1 MFMTR
6 ISKGSH
12 LQYHGIHMFFFP
24 LPTSLIL
31 HLIGPTR
38 VWREPELLRRRWLSN
53 QPAAVLGCDRATT
66 PGFNERLE
74 TPNMMV
80 ALVSTGDETAWTN
93 MAMFWYLFVKFLGCT
108 TVIDSYDQLCF
119 QTLLCLSPR
128 PCTWP
133 IPGCQH
139 ILRLNDLPKL
149 MADMFYL
156 CSHSTPYHTSSP
168 NSAYIYIHIIS

>member
-66 PGFNERLE
+66 PGFHERLE

-80 ALVSTGDETAWTN
+80 ALVSTGDETAWKN

-108 TVIDSYDQLCF
+108 TVVDSYDQLCF

-128 PCTWP
+128 PLTW
-133 IPGCQH
+133 H
-139 ILRLNDLPKL
+139 YTWLPTHFEIEWLTKTYGR
-149 MADMFYL
+149 FYYL
-156 CSHSTPYHTSSP
+156 CSHSTPYHTSSS
-168 NSAYIYIHIIS
+168 NSAYIYIYIS

>member
-12 LQYHGIHMFFFP
+12 LQYHGIHMVFFP

-66 PGFNERLE
+66 PGFHERLE

-80 ALVSTGDETAWTN
+80 ALDSTGDETAWKN
-93 MAMFWYLFVKFLGCT
+93 MAMFWYLFVKFLG
-108 TVIDSYDQLCF
+108 
-119 QTLLCLSPR
+119 LLCLSPR
-128 PCTWP
+128 PFTWP
-133 IPGCQH
+133 IPGCPTH
-139 ILRLNDLPKL
+139 FEIEWLTNTYGRHVLPL
-149 MADMFYL
+149 FTFHTI
-156 CSHSTPYHTSSP
+156 SYHFTQ
-168 NSAYIYIHIIS
+168 